1 MAYDRKKIFEQS
13 KELIVKHKLFFI
25 EDIISF
31 LPITKPTFYDYFKVD
46 SNEFNEL
53 KDLLEKNKIEVKSS
67 LRSKWYKSEAPA
79 LQLALMKIICTDE
92 ERKRLSMTHVDS
104 TTNGKDIQPIG
115 IMSSERIKEISNELE
130 DEV

>member
-1 MAYDRKKIFEQS
+1 MAYDKNKIFEQS
-13 KELIVKHKLFFI
+13 KELIEKHKLFFI
-25 EDIISF
+25 EDIVPF
-31 LPITKPTFYDYFKVD
+31 LPCVKSTFYSFFPENSD
-46 SNEFNEL
+46 EL
-53 KDLLEKNKIEVKSS
+53 DILKRMLEKNKIEVKSS

-92 ERKRLSMTHVDS
+92 ERKKLSMTHVDS